1 MELDG
6 IEVNNREDV
15 FNAIKAN
22 IGNSPELQAQLQK
35 IEAGLNT
42 QASSLSS
49 LGIFAGSPDL
59 KILG

>member
-42 QASSLSS
+42 QASSLGS